1 VEQVRKML
9 GANLR
14 EFRDLRRRI
23 RELEDEVQ
31 ECRAVNLRV
40 AELTDIV
47 VELMVPLARGDQE
60 ELDRVLER
68 YHESL

>member
-1 VEQVRKML
+1 ML
-9 GANLR
+9 DTLR
-14 EFRDLRRRI
+14 LAVGLRRRI
-23 RELEDEVQ
+23 AELEAEVQ

-47 VELMVPLARGDQE
+47 TELLVPIARGDQAE
-60 ELDRVLER
+60 IDRVLER

>member
-1 VEQVRKML
+1 ML
-9 GANLR
+9 DTLR
-14 EFRDLRRRI
+14 MAFGLRRRI
-23 RELEDEVQ
+23 EELEAEVQ

-47 VELMVPLARGDQE
+47 TELLVPMARGDRDE
-60 ELDRVLER
+60 IDRVLER